1 MLVSTLDVLAGACA
15 VLAVVCAVP
24 SVLALIVAGRRPA
37 ISAAPA
43 MGCAMAGLIW
53 AVLAVGLAWMSSA
66 LAGR

>member
-1 MLVSTLDVLAGACA
+1 MLVSTLDVMAGLCA
-15 VLAVVCAVP
+15 VLAAVCAIP
-24 SVLALIVAGRRPA
+24 AVLALIVAGRRPA

-53 AVLAVGLAWMSSA
+53 ALLAVALAWMSSA